1 MFQDKY
7 VFSQLTAFLNRTQ
20 FNNYVRKYDGNRYV
34 KHFTCWNQMLA
45 MMFGQLSNRESLRDL
60 IVTFE
65 AHRAKQYHLGL
76 GREPIAKRTLATANQ
91 NRDYRIFED
100 FAFYMMKEACEKRTT
115 NILDISGKKYAF
127 DSTTIPLCLA
137 TFPWAKF
144 RSKKGGVKAHV
155 LYDIE
160 AQVPAFYTVTTA
172 SKHDSTA
179 MSSIHYEPNAYYI
192 FDRAYDSFK
201 ELYRIHLTDSF
212 FVVRTKTNLK
222 YKTVKWK
229 RRMPKNIMTDA
240 AVKLTGYLSGKKYP
254 ESFRLVR
261 YYDEEDD
268 RELTFLTNAKQ
279 LSALDV
285 ANLYKKRWLI
295 ELFFKWLKQHLKIK
309 KFWGTTENA
318 VRIQISVA
326 IITYCLVAIVQ
337 HDMKLKRS
345 TYEVL
350 QILSIS
356 LTDKT
361 LLRDLFDKTN
371 FNDVKDLYYH
381 ERWQIELFFKWI
393 KQHLH
398 IKTFYGTSKNAVYT
412 QIWIAI
418 CDYLLLIIAK
428 KRYGLDPSLHSIS
441 NSIGQVLFQRADIR
455 EIYNQP
461 TTPVSVPEAGSVE
474 QPTLW

>member
-1 MFQDKY
+1 MAAMFQDKY

-60 IVTFE
+60 IVAFE

-76 GREPIAKRTLATANQ
+76 GREPIA
-91 NRDYRIFED
+91 
-100 FAFYMMKEACEKRTT
+100 
-115 NILDISGKKYAF
+115 
-127 DSTTIPLCLA
+127 
-137 TFPWAKF
+137 
-144 RSKKGGVKAHV
+144 
-155 LYDIE
+155 
-160 AQVPAFYTVTTA
+160 
-172 SKHDSTA
+172 
-179 MSSIHYEPNAYYI
+179 
-192 FDRAYDSFK
+192 
-201 ELYRIHLTDSF
+201 
-212 FVVRTKTNLK
+212 KTNLK

-240 AVKLTGYLSGKKYP
+240 EVKLTGYLSEKKYP

-268 RELTFLTNAKQ
+268 REFTFLTNAKQ

-285 ANLYKKRWLI
+285 ADLYKKRWLI

-361 LLRDLFDKTN
+361 HLRDLFDKTN
-371 FNDVKDLYYH
+371 FNDVKDLNDPL
-381 ERWQIELFFKWI
+381 IPGLF
-393 KQHLH
+393 
-398 IKTFYGTSKNAVYT
+398 
-412 QIWIAI
+412 
-418 CDYLLLIIAK
+418 D
-428 KRYGLDPSLHSIS
+428 
-441 NSIGQVLFQRADIR
+441 
-455 EIYNQP
+455 
-461 TTPVSVPEAGSVE
+461 
-474 QPTLW
+474 